1 MVNSTQDGNEANTV
15 THHSHED
22 HLSEWQE
29 LEQERDYY
37 KNKCEEL
44 EKELKRINDIYFRD
58 AES

>member
-1 MVNSTQDGNEANTV
+1 M

-22 HLSEWQE
+22 HLSELQE
-29 LEQERDYY
+29 VEQERDHY
-37 KNKCEEL
+37 KNKSEEL

>member
-1 MVNSTQDGNEANTV
+1 MA
-15 THHSHED
+15 HHSHED
-22 HLSEWQE
+22 QLSEWQE